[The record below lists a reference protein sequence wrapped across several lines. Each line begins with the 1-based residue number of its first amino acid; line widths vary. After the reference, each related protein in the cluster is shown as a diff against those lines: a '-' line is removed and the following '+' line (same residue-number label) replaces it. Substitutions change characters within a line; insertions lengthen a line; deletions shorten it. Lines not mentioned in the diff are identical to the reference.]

1 MNLIVTLLSDWRL
14 RDPYVAMLKGSLM
27 TAFPNVQILDMTH
40 YVDKFNL
47 LQTAMLMKTGYQSFP
62 DGSIHLILTNMSL
75 NSTFSPVLLQHQG
88 HYFIGE
94 DNGVFHLMFGQDIPL
109 KGLQLSDNKE
119 NTLNQMLRL
128 IQNIQADT
136 LTQNTTEYLKFK
148 RMFTELPDHSIQEK
162 LIEGQIVYIDAFN
175 NAITNIPSE
184 LFEKNVK
191 GKRFT
196 ATIHSKGVWKIQ
208 KYFEEYHDSYEEMFL
223 CTTALGL
230 LEVALYKSDVAVL
243 ADLEPGD
250 KIYIRYE

>member
-47 LQTAMLMKTGYQSFP
+47 LQTAMLMKTGYKSFP
-62 DGSIHLILTNMSL
+62 DGSIHLMLTNMSL

-148 RMFTELPDHSIQEK
+148 RMFTELPDHSAQEK

-191 GKRFT
+191 GKGFT

-223 CTTALGL
+223 CTNALGL
-230 LEVALYKSDVAVL
+230 LEVSLYKSDVAVL